1 MGLVWGG
8 GDDCHTPEDL
18 YALLDSPDFGFRF
31 RV

>member
-8 GDDCHTPEDL
+8 GGDCHTPEDP
-18 YALLDSPDFGFRF
+18 YALLDDLGFRF